1 MSPARVFRVNTDEV
15 ASKVIEG
22 EAILIN
28 LSNGMYYNL
37 AGTGAL
43 VWALL
48 ETAQDDQRIS
58 AELERRTGIDHA
70 TAVTDVERLLDELS
84 AEGLIV
90 AAEAPTDTADPE
102 AIDVPPL
109 ASYSAPVLEKYAD
122 MSDLLAL
129 DPPMP
134 RLADI
139 PWQPPAG

>member
-1 MSPARVFRVNTDEV
+1 MSRTEVFRVNADEV
-15 ASKVIEG
+15 ASTVVDG

-28 LSNGMYYNL
+28 LSDGMYYSL
-37 AGTGAL
+37 GGTGAL

-48 ETAQDDQRIS
+48 ETGQDGERIC

-70 TAVTDVERLLDELS
+70 TAMADVGHLLDELS

-90 AAEAPTDTADPE
+90 STEAPPGTADPE
-102 AIDVPPL
+102 AIDVPAL
-109 ASYSAPVLEKYAD
+109 ASYSAPALEKYSD

-139 PWQPPAG
+139 PWQRSVE